1 MIQRTVRGQN
11 DILVALVILPM
22 SSVLVLAFVSIVF
35 MSLSLKIS
43 LKELNVK
50 YFTSPWFSSLLTS
63 HCELFT
69 SDDFEVGLAG
79 HQLASEHSNVMIR
92 SS

>member
-43 LKELNVK
+43 LKELNN
-50 YFTSPWFSSLLTS
+50 FTFLHGSVCGEIFNPGSCRKLSQFNIG
-63 HCELFT
+63 
-69 SDDFEVGLAG
+69 EVS
-79 HQLASEHSNVMIR
+79 QTEK
-92 SS
+92 